1 MRISDWSSDVC
12 SSDLLGTTETTVV
25 APDGTRTTTTTRDNA
40 DLATTLQQAAADS
53 LLSASGGFGGIATQ
67 IGRNGLF
74 GAIVNAVRSD
84 TDSNILST
92 PSVMTLDNQKASILV
107 GQEVPVTRSEEHTSE
122 LPSLMRNSYA
132 SFCLKKKKSS
142 T

>member
-40 DLATTLQQAAADS
+40 DLATTLQQTAADS
-53 LLSASGGFGGIATQ
+53 LLSASGGFGGIATP

-74 GAIVNAVRSD
+74 GAIVNAV
-84 TDSNILST
+84 
-92 PSVMTLDNQKASILV
+92 P
-107 GQEVPVTRSEEHTSE
+107 RSEERRVGTE
-122 LPSLMRNSYA
+122 GV
-132 SFCLKKKKSS
+132 S
-142 T
+142 TGISRWGPDN